1 MRIFSWVRG
10 LCLWAFWLVW
20 TALTWLVIVL
30 TWPFA
35 PHGHFAGW
43 WGRIW
48 ARGILL
54 SSGVR
59 LTVEGRH
66 NVRSGPFVVLGN
78 HSSMLDIAVCYAAL
92 PIQLRFV
99 SRPFFF
105 KVPFLGWG
113 MWLARHVSM
122 DPKRPREAAE
132 VLRSLDRR
140 FRRGVSIVMFP
151 EGTRSRD
158 GSIGKPRAGAGL
170 LILETNPTVIP
181 VCIDGMDKLLPIGSI
196 FPRIFKRI
204 YVYYGEPLD
213 LSEFYGREKNRDVAQ
228 SIMTQVMENI
238 RRMHSKIQTMKAPR
252 TAPSPT
258 LLSKAKK
265 SLWGLLK
272 PLL

>member
-1 MRIFSWVRG
+1 MRILSWVRG
-10 LCLWAFWLVW
+10 LCLWTFWLVW
-20 TALTWLVIVL
+20 TALAWLVITL

-59 LTVEGRH
+59 LTVDGRH
-66 NVRSGPFVVLGN
+66 NVRGGPFVVLGN

-122 DPKRPREAAE
+122 DPKRPREAAA

-158 GSIGKPRAGAGL
+158 GQVQRYKRGPIL
-170 LILETNPTVIP
+170 LGVRSDVT
-181 VCIDGMDKLLPIGSI
+181 LLPICICGTFEALPKGRFLPKPGRVRVVI
-196 FPRIFKRI
+196 
-204 YVYYGEPLD
+204 GEPVPTSGVDPGDARRLA
-213 LSEFYGREKNRDVAQ
+213 SEIEAWTRA
-228 SIMTQVMENI
+228 
-238 RRMHSKIQTMKAPR
+238 
-252 TAPSPT
+252 
-258 LLSKAKK
+258 AK
-265 SLWGLLK
+265 SE
-272 PLL
+272 PAS